1 MNPRQ
6 GARVLAIGRVAL
18 GAGLLIAPG
27 VVARGWLGDLA
38 GRPAVHSVLRGFGVR
53 DMVIGMI
60 AMHTL
65 ENPQVG
71 PRWQRTCAACDAVD
85 ALAALAAGRDL
96 PPRGT
101 LGVALLG
108 GGAAAAGLWFAD
120 QLASAP
126 A

>member
-27 VVARGWLGDLA
+27 VVARGWLGDL
-38 GRPAVHSVLRGFGVR
+38 GERPAVQSVLRGFGVR

-60 AMHTL
+60 ALHTL

-71 PRWQRTCAACDAVD
+71 PRWQRTCAACDGVD
-85 ALAALAAGRDL
+85 ALAAVMAARDL
-96 PPRGT
+96 PVRGT

-108 GGAAAAGLWFAD
+108 GGAAAAGFWFAG
-120 QLASAP
+120 QLDP
-126 A
+126 

>member
-6 GARVLAIGRVAL
+6 GARALAIGRVAL
-18 GAGLLIAPG
+18 GAGLLLAPG
-27 VVARGWLGDLA
+27 VVARGWLGELA
-38 GRPAVHSVLRGFGVR
+38 GRPGVQSVLRGFGVR

-85 ALAALAAGRDL
+85 AVAALAAARDL
-96 PPRGT
+96 PLPGT
-101 LGVALLG
+101 LGVAVLG
-108 GGAAAAGLWFAD
+108 GGAAAAGLWFAG
-120 QLASAP
+120 QLQP

>member
-1 MNPRQ
+1 VNPRQ
-6 GARVLAIGRVAL
+6 GARALAIGRVAL
-18 GAGLLIAPG
+18 GAGLLLAPG
-27 VVARGWLGDLA
+27 VVARGWLGELA
-38 GRPAVHSVLRGFGVR
+38 GRPAVQSVLRGFGVR

-85 ALAALAAGRDL
+85 AVAALAAARDL
-96 PPRGT
+96 PLRGT
-101 LGVALLG
+101 LGVAVLG
-108 GGAAAAGLWFAD
+108 GGAAAAGLWFAG
-120 QLASAP
+120 QLQP

>member
-1 MNPRQ
+1 VNPRQ
-6 GARVLAIGRVAL
+6 GARALAAGRVAL
-18 GAGLLIAPG
+18 GAGLLLAPG
-27 VVARGWLGDLA
+27 PVARGWLGELA
-38 GRPAVHSVLRGFGVR
+38 DRPAVQSVLRGFGVR

-85 ALAALAAGRDL
+85 ALAALAAARDL
-96 PPRGT
+96 PRRGT
-101 LGVALLG
+101 LAVAVLG
-108 GGAAAAGLWFAD
+108 GGAAAAGLWLAG
-120 QLASAP
+120 QLQP

>member
-6 GARVLAIGRVAL
+6 GARALAIGRVAL
-18 GAGLLIAPG
+18 GAGLLLAPG
-27 VVARGWLGDLA
+27 AVGRGWLGELA
-38 GRPAVHSVLRGFGVR
+38 GRPAIQSVLRGFGVR

-85 ALAALAAGRDL
+85 AVAALAAARDL
-96 PPRGT
+96 PLRGT
-101 LGVALLG
+101 LGVAVLG
-108 GGAAAAGLWFAD
+108 GGAAAAGLWFAG
-120 QLASAP
+120 QLQP